1 MGYLKF
7 SAKDTK
13 REVFGMPIPG
23 SLITADI
30 QEALYYQEYLANV
43 TKHRRFL
50 AGQTRSAQ
58 DSHASKPAKPARKPK
73 LTTQKDRINILQY
86 LINLR
91 MCKDYPTKMMKM
103 FLLVENLRQQN
114 PNNYEVAAC
123 SSLRSLK
130 SKRTIKS
137 RAKRSSKNNLSR
149 TSFQYAYFFTHC
161 ENALSALRRSSLR
174 TGSTAV
180 KPCQGYSLEFYLITG
195 SIHTDQRGTVVL
207 VTLFNGTTKDETSGI
222 LKSFITRIE
231 NLVDHKVKMIRCDN
245 ETEFK
250 NREMNQFCKMK
261 GILRQFSVARTPQ
274 QNRVAERRNRT
285 LIEAARTMLADSKL
299 PTTFWAEAVNT
310 ACYVQ
315 NRVLVVKPYNK
326 TPYEIFHGK
335 FDNKADEG
343 FFVRYS
349 LNSKAFRVFNSRT
362 RIVEDNLHIRFSIQS
377 NDYAGTKA
385 SDNVSQARK
394 EIEPVKD
401 YILLQLWTIDLQFS
415 QDPKSFHDDG
425 FKPSNNDG
433 KKVDEDPR
441 KENECKDQ
449 EKEDNVNSTNDVIYA
464 LKDTSWI
471 EAIHEELLQFKLQ
484 KVWTLVDLSNEKRVI
499 GTKWGFRNKKDER
512 GIVIRNK
519 ARLFAQ
525 GHTKEEGIDYD
536 EVFALVARIK
546 AIRLFLAYVLF
557 QDFVVYQMDVKSNF
571 LHRKIE
577 EEVYVCQPLGFEDLD
592 FSDRVYKVE
601 KALYELH
608 QAPRAW
614 YKGDI
619 LLVQVYVD
627 DIIFGSTRKELC
639 NAFERNCNEKKL
651 IQMVKFHTDKNVAD
665 LLTKAFDNNYGLLL
679 WPIPS
684 MGKHKYMPGDGKKV
698 IISEASIR
706 RDLQFADEKGAYC
719 LPNSII
725 IEQLALMSMG
735 RNLDNFFRKFVMYPT
750 FIQVILDNQ
759 INGISNHERK
769 YVSSSHTKKVF
780 GNMRRIGKG
789 FSGRITPL
797 FPTMMVQSQLG
808 EGSAMPT
815 DPHHIPTILQPS
827 SLQPQKTHKPTKHKR
842 KDTQVPHLSGPIKS
856 VIDEAVYKELD
867 DSLVRAATNASSLK
881 AEQDNG
887 NISNILQ
894 SDEDRLKLNEL
905 MELCTNLQ
913 TRVLDLEKTKTILSN
928 KINSLNRRV
937 KKQRRSKSRTHK
949 LKRLYNVS
957 LTARVESLGYEQSLG
972 EDTSKYGRRID
983 DIDGDEYITLVSV
996 HDDAD
1001 KEMFDA
1007 DKDLG
1012 GEEVF
1017 VEQEVADKE
1026 KIDEVTLAQALA
1038 EIKTSKP
1045 KVKRV
1050 VIQEPRKSTTT
1061 TTTFSSKQKSQDKGK
1076 AKMVEEHVKPKKK
1089 EQIRLDEVALKLQA
1103 EFVEEEILIRESSKR
1118 TRS

>member
-7 SAKDTK
+7 SVKDTK

-30 QEALYYQEYLANV
+30 REASYYQEYLANV

-50 AGQTRSAQ
+50 AGQTRSVQ
-58 DSHASKPAKPARKPK
+58 DSYASKPAKPARKPK
-73 LTTQKDRINILQY
+73 ATAQKDRINILQY
-86 LINLR
+86 LITLH
-91 MCKDYPTKMMKM
+91 MCKDFSTKMMKM

-114 PNNYEVAAC
+114 PNNYEMAAC

-130 SKRTIKS
+130 SKRTIES

-149 TSFQYAYFFTHC
+149 TSFQYACFFTHC
-161 ENALSALRRSSLR
+161 ENEDGNPARANIKQALVNELTDAFGKPFEVLNNVFVHWVFNSLVHSSRALSALRRSSLR

-180 KPCQGYSLEFYLITG
+180 KPCQGYSSEFYLITG
-195 SIHTDQRGTVVL
+195 SIHTDQRGTV
-207 VTLFNGTTKDETSGI
+207 
-222 LKSFITRIE
+222 
-231 NLVDHKVKMIRCDN
+231 
-245 ETEFK
+245 
-250 NREMNQFCKMK
+250 
-261 GILRQFSVARTPQ
+261 
-274 QNRVAERRNRT
+274 
-285 LIEAARTMLADSKL
+285 
-299 PTTFWAEAVNT
+299 
-310 ACYVQ
+310 
-315 NRVLVVKPYNK
+315 
-326 TPYEIFHGK
+326 
-335 FDNKADEG
+335 
-343 FFVRYS
+343 
-349 LNSKAFRVFNSRT
+349 
-362 RIVEDNLHIRFSIQS
+362 
-377 NDYAGTKA
+377 
-385 SDNVSQARK
+385 
-394 EIEPVKD
+394 
-401 YILLQLWTIDLQFS
+401 TIDLQFS

-433 KKVDEDPR
+433 KNVDEDPK

-449 EKEDNVNSTNDVIYA
+449 ENEDNVNSTNDVN
-464 LKDTSWI
+464 T
-471 EAIHEELLQFKLQ
+471 
-484 KVWTLVDLSNEKRVI
+484 
-499 GTKWGFRNKKDER
+499 
-512 GIVIRNK
+512 
-519 ARLFAQ
+519 
-525 GHTKEEGIDYD
+525 
-536 EVFALVARIK
+536 
-546 AIRLFLAYVLF
+546 
-557 QDFVVYQMDVKSNF
+557 MDVKSNF
-571 LHRKIE
+571 LYRKIE
-577 EEVYVCQPLGFEDLD
+577 EEVYVCQPPGFEDPD

-614 YKGDI
+614 
-619 LLVQVYVD
+619 
-627 DIIFGSTRKELC
+627 KELC
-639 NAFERNCNEKKL
+639 NAFERLMHEKA
-651 IQMVKFHTDKNVAD
+651 QMSSMGE
-665 LLTKAFDNNYGLLL
+665 LTFFFGLQNNYGLLL

-684 MGKHKYMPGDGKKV
+684 MGKHKYMPGYGKKV

-706 RDLQFADEKGAYC
+706 IDLQFADEEGVYC

-735 RNLDNFFRKFVMYPT
+735 RNLDNFSRKFVMYPR
-750 FIQVILDNQ
+750 FIQVFLDNQ
-759 INGISNHERK
+759 IDGISNHERK
-769 YVSSSHTKKVF
+769 YVSSSHTKKIF

-789 FSGRITPL
+789 
-797 FPTMMVQSQLG
+797 
-808 EGSAMPT
+808 SAMPA

-842 KDTQVPHLSGPIKS
+842 KDTQVPHLSGPTKS
-856 VIDEAVYKELD
+856 VVDEAVYKELD
-867 DSLVRAATNASSLK
+867 DSLVSAATNASSLK

-887 NISNILQ
+887 NILQ

-905 MELCTNLQ
+905 IKLCTNLQ
-913 TRVLDLEKTKTILSN
+913 TRVLDLEKTKTILAN
-928 KINSLNRRV
+928 KIDSLNRRV

-957 LTARVESLGYEQSLG
+957 LTARVESLGDEQSLG

-983 DIDGDEYITLVSV
+983 DIDVDEDITLVSV

-1017 VEQEVADKE
+1017 VEQEVTNKE

-1038 EIKTSKP
+1038 KIKTSKP

-1050 VIQEPRKSTTT
+1050 VIQEPSEST

-1076 AKMVEEHVKPKKK
+1076 AKMVEEPVKPKKK

-1103 EFVEEEILIRESSKR
+1103 EFAEEERLQKVDDDKETKDLKQLMKVIPEEEEVAIDVIPLAVKSLGIVDWKIHKEGKKSYYQIIRAYRSSKMYLVFNQMLK
-1118 TRS
+1118 SFDKEDLEDM